1 MRIAFIH
8 PRFPSAE
15 GTGATHSATQIV
27 TGLADAGHDI
37 RVYCPQLPEEPGTTG
52 LELRHLAGN
61 SRHPHTNTR
70 LNREI
75 VSRLNELRQ
84 FDIVHSY
91 LMSLLPSIA
100 QVGEDPDVK
109 TVVTLNAYGGTCA
122 KNDLLYLNQEQCQNK
137 STLKCLNCIAQTG
150 FENDDNSFLYR
161 SASKLFSLRLIDAG
175 ESRLDNIDAFRA
187 PSDHVRSNYVQF
199 GYDHDKI
206 SVIPHPVD
214 DDFRVPHQ
222 SGFTEPYRLLY
233 VGALSKHKGVEK
245 LVPILAGL
253 NDGEMDFELTIVG
266 TGGMEQTLRNQ
277 AEKLGVTD
285 VVDFAGFVP
294 NKELPGVYAHHDIFV
309 FPALWEEP
317 LARVYLE
324 SLATGTPIITSE
336 YGSISEII
344 GEGGVTVIGSPESYI
359 NKIDEVTSRDHL
371 ECLSEGGKRSVEK
384 YELLSIIS
392 QIEDLYKRIRGSK

>member
-37 RVYCPQLPEEPGTTG
+37 RVYCPQLPEEPETAD
-52 LELRHLAGN
+52 LELRHLAEN

-75 VSRLNELRQ
+75 ASRLDELRQ

-91 LMSLLPSIA
+91 LTPLLPSIA
-100 QVGEDPDVK
+100 RVGEDPDVK

-137 STLKCLNCIAQTG
+137 STLKCLNCIARTG
-150 FENDDNSFLYR
+150 FENDDNGFLYR

-175 ESRLDNIDAFRA
+175 ESRLEHIDAFRA
-187 PSDHVRSNYVQF
+187 PSAHVRSNYVQF

-206 SVIPHPVD
+206 SVIPHPID

-222 SGFTEPYRLLY
+222 SEFTEPYRLLY
-233 VGALSKHKGVEK
+233 VGALAKHKGVEK

-253 NDGEMDFELTIVG
+253 NDGETDFELTIVG
-266 TGGMEQTLRNQ
+266 SGGMEQTLRKQ

-285 VVDFAGFVP
+285 AVDFAGFVP
-294 NKELPGVYAHHDIFV
+294 NKELPGVYARHDLFV

-324 SLATGTPIITSE
+324 SLATGTPIITTE

-344 GEGGVTVIGSPESYI
+344 GDGGVTVDG
-359 NKIDEVTSRDHL
+359 
-371 ECLSEGGKRSVEK
+371 SVESFVEGIQRIGNEGQLF
-384 YELLSIIS
+384 ELSTGATKMSEDYQLHNIVS
-392 QIEDLYKRIRGSK
+392 QIERMYKYIN